1 MTSAFPIRNP
11 CPPGTCICGRD
22 ELLDSPDADLRSL
35 RLTLTEEKRLLQRLE
50 NIQSFADL
58 EHMQQRLLEQLGIL
72 LQIAPKTSEVRSLRG
87 VGIHIE
93 ERPGLCRKIRQSIPA
108 AIRKSLENRPEII
121 WHLLDS
127 QDLFRDS

>member
-22 ELLDSPDADLRSL
+22 ELLDSPEADLRSL